1 MASASRATRGSTSV
15 ETAPET
21 RLAKRAPTLA
31 RAVSMRLDLAE
42 GSERARSMATC
53 EGFKVVL
60 VVEERG

>member
-1 MASASRATRGSTSV
+1 MARATMASASRAARGSTSV

-42 GSERARSMATC
+42 GSERARSMAI
-53 EGFKVVL
+53 
-60 VVEERG
+60 